1 MSKII
6 APTLTEYLRLPD
18 ESDEAAFKKMRREL
32 GHLKAVYRAAERV
45 RLGRRPLNMPR
56 SEFLRFENADL
67 NASTEEARLHIAL
80 ARARAA
86 KGGR

>member
-1 MSKII
+1 MSKI

-32 GHLKAVYRAAERV
+32 GHLKAVYRAAERL
-45 RLGRRPLNMPR
+45 REAENTELGFT
-56 SEFLRFENADL
+56 SEIWDAFDR
-67 NASTEEARLHIAL
+67 AL
-80 ARARAA
+80 SRARAA